1 LVDDH
6 VRAGMSRI
14 ALRLVD
20 REHRLDRVAE
30 AYAAALEELAG
41 GAAVDEGVLHEVARA
56 AAEVGI
62 GRDEEA
68 VLAARLRE
76 VGLGDR

>member
-1 LVDDH
+1 MGARARELVE
-6 VRAGMSRI
+6 
-14 ALRLVD
+14 
-20 REHRLDRVAE
+20 REHRVDRVAE

-41 GAAVDEGVLHEVARA
+41 GQPVRGAVLHEVAAA

-62 GRDEEA
+62 DGDDAA

-76 VGLGDR
+76 VGLGD